1 MEIVK
6 SQFQKTTVRIK
17 CSNTIKNLVLS
28 QLLVTVN
35 CFYLA
40 QQSCRG
46 SGYLKDKLNLK
57 KKKKKKIVLKEL
69 THHRKKML
77 VSPARECLRHLQF
90 NG

>member
-1 MEIVK
+1 M
-6 SQFQKTTVRIK
+6 TVRIK
-17 CSNTIKNLVLS
+17 CSNIIKNLVLS

-46 SGYLKDKLNLK
+46 SSYLKDQPNL

-69 THHRKKML
+69 THHRKKNA
-77 VSPARECLRHLQF
+77 SFLQQENASGIYSSMTMYYF
-90 NG
+90 